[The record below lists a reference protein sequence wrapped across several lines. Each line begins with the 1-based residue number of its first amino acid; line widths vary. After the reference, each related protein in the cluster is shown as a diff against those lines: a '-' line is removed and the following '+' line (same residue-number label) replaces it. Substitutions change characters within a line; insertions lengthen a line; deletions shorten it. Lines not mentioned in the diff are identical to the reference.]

1 MSSDSGSIAS
11 ETRRPR
17 ARRLSWIWLIRNHP
31 LTTDGH
37 LSIGQMNGDQ
47 FTCGRHMANTW
58 RGNFPY
64 QSVGV
69 DNFEQILPVAAFPV
83 NGCGLNEMICNVHE
97 RTADVCTSVKPAP
110 RKPRAF
116 RIILTAASKARTNCQ
131 PEAQIPRNVLR
142 ACSHGQLLPPL
153 SSSPRHAEPVDT
165 SASHVSSR

>member
-1 MSSDSGSIAS
+1 MRFRSRDKLDLLARLHWPESNRNVPLRVRFFIIGPTTMSSDSGSIAS

-69 DNFEQILPVAAFPV
+69 DNFEGIVGVWDDIDFACFQFWFTRD
-83 NGCGLNEMICNVHE
+83 G
-97 RTADVCTSVKPAP
+97 S
-110 RKPRAF
+110 RAF
-116 RIILTAASKARTNCQ
+116 SFCRKLEIEYSKNVVADFFNSFSFILSLN
-131 PEAQIPRNVLR
+131 L
-142 ACSHGQLLPPL
+142 
-153 SSSPRHAEPVDT
+153 
-165 SASHVSSR
+165 